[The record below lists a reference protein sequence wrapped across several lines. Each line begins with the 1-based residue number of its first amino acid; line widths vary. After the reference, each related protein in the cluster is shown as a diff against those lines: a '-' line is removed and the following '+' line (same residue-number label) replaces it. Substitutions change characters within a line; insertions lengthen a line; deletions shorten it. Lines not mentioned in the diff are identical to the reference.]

1 MIKVHHLNRSRSK
14 RVIWLLEELALTY
27 SITYHQRDP
36 KTQLAPKTLQA
47 VHPLAKAPVIEDDGK
62 VLCESA
68 VILEYILNTYTEG
81 KSLRPAENTPQ
92 YYSYLEWL
100 NFAEGSL
107 SLAVISKLFM
117 SMEDRT
123 DEQPL
128 DAYIAKELELNLSY
142 IETTLSEQN
151 YFAGDEFSAA
161 DIMMTIMLEI
171 AQQIGLLEGKN
182 HTLLYLD
189 LVQSRSAYLR
199 AAEKG

>member
-1 MIKVHHLNRSRSK
+1 MIIVHHLNRSRSK
-14 RVIWLLEELALTY
+14 RVIWLLEELALEY
-27 SITYHQRDP
+27 QIMYHQRDP

-47 VHPLAKAPVIEDDGK
+47 VHPLAKAPVIEDGDK
-62 VLCESA
+62 VLCESS
-68 VILEYILNTYTEG
+68 VILEYILNTYTDG
-81 KSLRPAENTPQ
+81 STLRPAINSPE
-92 YYSYLEWL
+92 YYQYLEWL

-107 SLAVISKLFM
+107 SLAVISKLFL

-123 DEQPL
+123 DEQAL

-171 AQQIGLLEGKN
+171 AQQIGLLEGKP
-182 HTLLYLD
+182 HISTYLD
-189 LVQSRSAYLR
+189 LVQTRAAYLQ